1 LVGTNQHQNELTNT
15 QNELQASRSAL
26 KELGIA
32 SIELFE
38 SVENK
43 NAEKSVD
50 VTVMI
55 ATKNRFKLLL
65 RALESINQQSQLPLE
80 IIVVNNGEKFSKKEV
95 AEISRACCSVS
106 RVQFLDGQHLP
117 DLSSLRELGLQK
129 VSTKYAAYLDDDNV
143 MWPRWIENAF
153 KFISKHDLSFVY
165 GSQLRED
172 SDSHYFYQEFSKDKI
187 RETNLIDTNALMHK
201 SDFGRWTPGVSR
213 LSDWSFILNFISDHP
228 EEQITPLPSI
238 STIYKVDAPD
248 RITTSL
254 YSPYKVLIGLLHD
267 LIPDS
272 HLILNSESVY
282 CIICLSVNILGDGPN
297 GRKSASCPNCG
308 SLERYRVLK
317 MLVEII
323 AEHLRKSGILGKVIE
338 VAPSNVSK
346 RIFSIFGSNYETFD
360 LNPSADG
367 RECDYV
373 ADVCKIP
380 ISDNSVSLFV
390 ALHVLEH
397 VENDRLALREISRVL
412 SSNGIC
418 ILQVPLAP
426 ESQSTQEELIH
437 DDSER
442 IAQYGQIDHVR
453 LYGEDILE
461 RIEESG
467 MLAAF
472 ISARDILPDFLMN
485 KLGLRDEMKFILL
498 IPNENSL
505 SIIKL
510 EELVRKFQ
518 NDYKRLEIFC
528 KLFDRYLG

>member
-1 LVGTNQHQNELTNT
+1 MKRNLRVLPKKVWERLTGIEPRRLWLELINTQNELTNTQNELTNTQNELTNT

-187 RETNLIDTNALMHK
+187 RETNLI
-201 SDFGRWTPGVSR
+201 
-213 LSDWSFILNFISDHP
+213 
-228 EEQITPLPSI
+228 Q
-238 STIYKVDAPD
+238 
-248 RITTSL
+248 
-254 YSPYKVLIGLLHD
+254 
-267 LIPDS
+267 
-272 HLILNSESVY
+272 
-282 CIICLSVNILGDGPN
+282 
-297 GRKSASCPNCG
+297 
-308 SLERYRVLK
+308 
-317 MLVEII
+317 
-323 AEHLRKSGILGKVIE
+323 
-338 VAPSNVSK
+338 
-346 RIFSIFGSNYETFD
+346 
-360 LNPSADG
+360 
-367 RECDYV
+367 
-373 ADVCKIP
+373 
-380 ISDNSVSLFV
+380 
-390 ALHVLEH
+390 
-397 VENDRLALREISRVL
+397 
-412 SSNGIC
+412 
-418 ILQVPLAP
+418 
-426 ESQSTQEELIH
+426 
-437 DDSER
+437 
-442 IAQYGQIDHVR
+442 
-453 LYGEDILE
+453 
-461 RIEESG
+461 
-467 MLAAF
+467 
-472 ISARDILPDFLMN
+472 
-485 KLGLRDEMKFILL
+485 KL
-498 IPNENSL
+498 
-505 SIIKL
+505 
-510 EELVRKFQ
+510 
-518 NDYKRLEIFC
+518 
-528 KLFDRYLG
+528 